1 MIKQTFYDQI
11 KQKVKSEKDKEF
23 LEKSATGEEDNEED
37 FNLSTEKK
45 KKQSKP
51 HRILSV
57 K

>member
-23 LEKSATGEEDNEED
+23 LEKSVNGEDDNEED